1 MNTDWKALC
10 AELADVLA
18 EEYGVQREFDSG
30 DPLLGSGAIELLSR
44 VRAALDQPEPQG
56 LTDEEILN
64 LSQEHQ
70 VSCTMCDGGV
80 IYPLQA
86 GADMKD
92 DVLSFARALITAD
105 RARWGRPAVEP
116 VPDTK
121 ARELLNLLLD
131 DLDALIDSSEGVA
144 GLHLNGDIACWESL
158 RQGGRFET
166 WLMRMDE
173 ARTFLD
179 STMDRP
185 AVEPETNG

>member
-1 MNTDWKALC
+1 MTTERDLIQRLAHELYKYECLTSRRPPDYIPAPSPLVAEARIAL
-10 AELADVLA
+10 
-18 EEYGVQREFDSG
+18 S
-30 DPLLGSGAIELLSR
+30 
-44 VRAALDQPEPQG
+44 QPEPEGPTEEEMNDLFWKHSSEIGPSVGVG
-56 LTDEEILN
+56 LAHEDA
-64 LSQEHQ
+64 
-70 VSCTMCDGGV
+70 
-80 IYPLQA
+80 P
-86 GADMKD
+86 
-92 DVLSFARALITAD
+92 ALIWEAL
-105 RARWGRPAVEP
+105 ARWGRPAVEP

-173 ARTFLD
+173 ARAFLD

-185 AVEPETNG
+185 AVEPESNGQT